1 MGGDGPSFGFEPVS
15 HPSIHTL
22 VLGSLPSRRSIE
34 TGQYYGH
41 PRNAFWPLMGA
52 LLGFEA
58 GVPYPERRNALLD
71 AGIGL
76 WDVLHSSKRPG
87 SLDADIDV
95 SSARAN
101 DFECFLEGHTSL
113 MRICFNGRKA
123 ADLFHRLQCLPD
135 GETRERISLLALPS
149 TSPAHA
155 AMSFEEKLDR
165 WAIVT
170 QPGEKVR

>member
-1 MGGDGPSFGFEPVS
+1 MNGDEPSFGFEPVS
-15 HPSIHTL
+15 RPGIHTL

-41 PRNAFWPLMGA
+41 PRNAFWPLMGE

-58 GVPYPERRNALLD
+58 GIPYAQRAEALLD

-76 WDVLHSSKRPG
+76 WDVLHSSRRPG

-95 SSARAN
+95 NSARAN
-101 DFECFLEGHTSL
+101 DFAGFLGDHTSL
-113 MRICFNGRKA
+113 MRICFNGKKA
-123 ADLFHRLQCLPD
+123 ADLFRRLQCLPEGD
-135 GETRERISLLALPS
+135 ARERISLLALPS

-155 AMSFEEKLDR
+155 AMSFADKLNR

-170 QPGEKVR
+170 QPGETVR